1 MQRLTTTSFGRRPLS
16 AAQLEAVTRLDR
28 PAPVASMDKWELLTQ
43 LTAARESYELSDRT
57 LRVLAVLL
65 GVHRERELTD
75 GAPLIV
81 YASNATLCE
90 RAHGM
95 PESTLRRHLAALVAS
110 GLIARHDSP
119 NGKRYQRRDASGA
132 VVRAYG
138 FDLRP
143 LLLRAGE
150 IAHHARAAEIRSN
163 EIALLREEVV
173 LLIRDAS
180 DLAQLGHASE
190 LDEGLDAIEDAV
202 ILAKR
207 QLRRKLGLEDLS
219 TIRDR
224 LQPLVA
230 TLVEKLTPEVE
241 PTDPVTPELIASDS
255 QNERHIQNA
264 DIIHSDSEG
273 QGTCTPERSQP
284 FESNEAEKDQS
295 VSLGQVL
302 STCKEHQS
310 FFPEPLRNWA
320 DVERISDKIA
330 PMLGIDQPVMID
342 AKRVM
347 GREAAAITILCML
360 EKAAVIRSPGAYLRR
375 LTQMARD
382 GAFSLKPMVMALAN
396 REIVS

>member
-1 MQRLTTTSFGRRPLS
+1 
-16 AAQLEAVTRLDR
+16 
-28 PAPVASMDKWELLTQ
+28 MDKWELLTQ

-255 QNERHIQNA
+255 QNERHIQV
-264 DIIHSDSEG
+264 SDKTLIDLKERV
-273 QGTCTPERSQP
+273 PEPHKAQSVQKALSP
-284 FESNEAEKDQS
+284 ILTACPDVLPYAEKR
-295 VSLGQVL
+295 VSDW
-302 STCKEHQS
+302 TS
-310 FFPEPLRNWA
+310 FVQLMAR
-320 DVERISDKIA
+320 IA
-330 PMLGIDQPVMID
+330 PMTGIDPSTWQEACRAMGPED
-342 AKRVM
+342 AATTLAGIVQNV
-347 GREAAAITILCML
+347 GT
-360 EKAAVIRSPGAYLRR
+360 IRSPGAYLR
-375 LTQMARD
+375 
-382 GAFSLKPMVMALAN
+382 SLSRKAQEGSFTPDAMISSLQRKAA
-396 REIVS
+396 

>member
-1 MQRLTTTSFGRRPLS
+1 MQRLTTTSFGRRQVT
-16 AAQLEAVTRLDR
+16 AAQLEAVARLDR

-65 GVHRERELTD
+65 GVRRERELID
-75 GAPLIV
+75 GSSLIV

-95 PESTLRRHLAALVAS
+95 PESTLRRHLAALVAC

-119 NGKRYQRRDASGA
+119 NGKRYQRRDASGS

-150 IAHHARAAEIRSN
+150 IAHHARAAEIRRN

-180 DLAQLGHASE
+180 DLAQLGRASE

-207 QLRRKLGLEDLS
+207 QLRRKLGLQDLS

-230 TLVEKLTPEVE
+230 ALVEKLTPEVE
-241 PTDPVTPELIASDS
+241 ASDPVTPELITSDS
-255 QNERHIQNA
+255 QNERHIQV
-264 DIIHSDSEG
+264 SDKTLIDLKERA
-273 QGTCTPERSQP
+273 PEP
-284 FESNEAEKDQS
+284 SNTKPAQKALSPILTACPDVLPYAEKH
-295 VSLGQVL
+295 VSDWTGFVQLMARV
-302 STCKEHQS
+302 
-310 FFPEPLRNWA
+310 
-320 DVERISDKIA
+320 A
-330 PMLGIDQPVMID
+330 PMAGIDASTWHEACRAMGPED
-342 AKRVM
+342 AATTLAGIVQNV
-347 GREAAAITILCML
+347 GT
-360 EKAAVIRSPGAYLRR
+360 IRSPGAYLRSLSR
-375 LTQMARD
+375 KARD
-382 GAFSLKPMVMALAN
+382 GGFTPDAMISSLQRKAA
-396 REIVS
+396 

>member
-1 MQRLTTTSFGRRPLS
+1 MQRLTTTSFGRRPVT
-16 AAQLEAVTRLDR
+16 AAQLEAVARLDR
-28 PAPVASMDKWELLTQ
+28 PAPVASIDKWELLTQ

-65 GVHRERELTD
+65 GVHRERELID
-75 GAPLIV
+75 GSSLIV

-119 NGKRYQRRDASGA
+119 NGKRYKRRDASGS

-150 IAHHARAAEIRSN
+150 IAHHARAAEIRRN

-180 DLAQLGHASE
+180 DLAQLGRASE

-230 TLVEKLTPEVE
+230 ALVEKLTPEVE
-241 PTDPVTPELIASDS
+241 AADPVTPELITLDS
-255 QNERHIQNA
+255 QNERHIQV
-264 DIIHSDSEG
+264 SDK
-273 QGTCTPERSQP
+273 TLIDLKERTTEP
-284 FESNEAEKDQS
+284 PKAKPAEKALSPILTACPDVLPYAEKH
-295 VSLGQVL
+295 VSDWTGFVQLMARV
-302 STCKEHQS
+302 
-310 FFPEPLRNWA
+310 
-320 DVERISDKIA
+320 A
-330 PMLGIDQPVMID
+330 PMAGIDASTWHEACRAMGPED
-342 AKRVM
+342 AATTLAGIVQNV
-347 GREAAAITILCML
+347 GT
-360 EKAAVIRSPGAYLRR
+360 IRSPGAYLRSLSR
-375 LTQMARD
+375 KAREGGFTPD
-382 GAFSLKPMVMALAN
+382 AMISSLQRKAA
-396 REIVS
+396 

>member
-1 MQRLTTTSFGRRPLS
+1 MT
-16 AAQLEAVTRLDR
+16 AAQLEAVARLDR
-28 PAPVASMDKWELLTQ
+28 PATVASMDKWELLTQ

-65 GVHRERELTD
+65 GVHRERELID
-75 GAPLIV
+75 GSSLIV

-119 NGKRYQRRDASGA
+119 NGKRYKRRDASGS

-150 IAHHARAAEIRSN
+150 IAHHARAAEIRRN

-180 DLAQLGHASE
+180 DLAQLGRASE

-230 TLVEKLTPEVE
+230 ALVEKLTPEVE
-241 PTDPVTPELIASDS
+241 AADPVTPELITLDS
-255 QNERHIQNA
+255 QNERHIQV
-264 DIIHSDSEG
+264 SDK
-273 QGTCTPERSQP
+273 TLIDLKERTTEP
-284 FESNEAEKDQS
+284 PKAKPAEKALSPILTACPDVLPYAEKH
-295 VSLGQVL
+295 VSDWTGFVQLMARV
-302 STCKEHQS
+302 
-310 FFPEPLRNWA
+310 
-320 DVERISDKIA
+320 A
-330 PMLGIDQPVMID
+330 PMAGIDASTWHEACRAMGPED
-342 AKRVM
+342 AATTLAGIVQNV
-347 GREAAAITILCML
+347 GT
-360 EKAAVIRSPGAYLRR
+360 IRSPGAYLRSLSR
-375 LTQMARD
+375 KAREGGFTPD
-382 GAFSLKPMVMALAN
+382 AMISSLQRKAA
-396 REIVS
+396 

>member
-1 MQRLTTTSFGRRPLS
+1 MQRLTTTSFGRRPVT
-16 AAQLEAVTRLDR
+16 AAQLEAVARLDR
-28 PAPVASMDKWELLTQ
+28 PAPVASIDKWELLTQ

-65 GVHRERELTD
+65 GVHRERELID
-75 GAPLIV
+75 GSSLIV

-119 NGKRYQRRDASGA
+119 NGKRYKRRDASGS

-150 IAHHARAAEIRSN
+150 IAHHARAAEIRRN

-180 DLAQLGHASE
+180 DLAQLGRASE

-230 TLVEKLTPEVE
+230 ALVEKLTPEVE
-241 PTDPVTPELIASDS
+241 AADPVTPELITLDS
-255 QNERHIQNA
+255 QNERHIQV
-264 DIIHSDSEG
+264 SDK
-273 QGTCTPERSQP
+273 TLIDLKERTTEP
-284 FESNEAEKDQS
+284 PKAKPAEKALSPILTACPDVLPYAEKH
-295 VSLGQVL
+295 VSDWTGFVQLMARV
-302 STCKEHQS
+302 
-310 FFPEPLRNWA
+310 
-320 DVERISDKIA
+320 A
-330 PMLGIDQPVMID
+330 PMAGIDASTWHEACRAMGPED
-342 AKRVM
+342 AATTLAGIVQNV
-347 GREAAAITILCML
+347 GT
-360 EKAAVIRSPGAYLRR
+360 IRSHGAYLRSLSR
-375 LTQMARD
+375 KAREGGFTPD
-382 GAFSLKPMVMALAN
+382 AMISSLQRKAA
-396 REIVS
+396 

>member
-28 PAPVASMDKWELLTQ
+28 PAPIASMDKWELLTQ

-143 LLLRAGE
+143 LLLRAGK
-150 IAHHARAAEIRSN
+150 IAHHARTAEIRRN

-180 DLAQLGHASE
+180 ELAQLGHASE

-241 PTDPVTPELIASDS
+241 PTDPVTPELITSDS
-255 QNERHIQNA
+255 QNERHIQV
-264 DIIHSDSEG
+264 SDK
-273 QGTCTPERSQP
+273 TLIDLKERVPQP
-284 FESNEAEKDQS
+284 HKAQSVQKALNPILTACPDVLPYAEKR
-295 VSLGQVL
+295 VSDW
-302 STCKEHQS
+302 TS
-310 FFPEPLRNWA
+310 FVQLMAR
-320 DVERISDKIA
+320 IA
-330 PMLGIDQPVMID
+330 PMTGIDPSTWQE
-342 AKRVM
+342 ACRAM
-347 GREAAAITILCML
+347 GPENAATTLAGIVQNVGT
-360 EKAAVIRSPGAYLRR
+360 IRSPGAYLRSLSR
-375 LTQMARD
+375 KAREGSFTPD
-382 GAFSLKPMVMALAN
+382 AMISSLQRKAA
-396 REIVS
+396 

>member
-1 MQRLTTTSFGRRPLS
+1 MQRLTTTSFGRRPVT
-16 AAQLEAVTRLDR
+16 AAQLEAVARLDR
-28 PAPVASMDKWELLTQ
+28 PAPVASIDKWELLTQ

-65 GVHRERELTD
+65 GVHRERELID
-75 GAPLIV
+75 GSSLIV

-119 NGKRYQRRDASGA
+119 NGKRYKRRDASGS

-150 IAHHARAAEIRSN
+150 IAHHARAAEIRRN

-180 DLAQLGHASE
+180 DLAQLGRASE

-230 TLVEKLTPEVE
+230 ALVEKLTPEVE
-241 PTDPVTPELIASDS
+241 ADDPVTPELITLDS
-255 QNERHIQNA
+255 QNERHIQV
-264 DIIHSDSEG
+264 SDK
-273 QGTCTPERSQP
+273 TLIDLKERTTEP
-284 FESNEAEKDQS
+284 PKAKPAEKALSPILTACPDVLPYAEKH
-295 VSLGQVL
+295 VSDWTGFVQLMARV
-302 STCKEHQS
+302 
-310 FFPEPLRNWA
+310 
-320 DVERISDKIA
+320 A
-330 PMLGIDQPVMID
+330 PMAGIDASTWHEACRAMGPED
-342 AKRVM
+342 AATTLAGIVQNV
-347 GREAAAITILCML
+347 GT
-360 EKAAVIRSPGAYLRR
+360 IRSPGAYLRSLSR
-375 LTQMARD
+375 KAREGGFTPD
-382 GAFSLKPMVMALAN
+382 AMISSLQRKAA
-396 REIVS
+396 

>member
-1 MQRLTTTSFGRRPLS
+1 MT
-16 AAQLEAVTRLDR
+16 AAQLEAVARLDR
-28 PAPVASMDKWELLTQ
+28 PATVASMDKWELLTQ

-65 GVHRERELTD
+65 GVHRERELID
-75 GAPLIV
+75 GSSLIV

-119 NGKRYQRRDASGA
+119 NGKRYQRRDASGS

-150 IAHHARAAEIRSN
+150 IAHHARAAEIRRN

-180 DLAQLGHASE
+180 DLAQLGRVSE

-230 TLVEKLTPEVE
+230 ALVEKLTPEVE
-241 PTDPVTPELIASDS
+241 ADDPVTPELITSDS
-255 QNERHIQNA
+255 QNERHIQV
-264 DIIHSDSEG
+264 SDK
-273 QGTCTPERSQP
+273 TLIDLKERATEPPKAKPAQKALSP
-284 FESNEAEKDQS
+284 ILTACPDVLPYAEKH
-295 VSLGQVL
+295 VSDWTGFVQLMARV
-302 STCKEHQS
+302 
-310 FFPEPLRNWA
+310 
-320 DVERISDKIA
+320 A
-330 PMLGIDQPVMID
+330 PMAGID
-342 AKRVM
+342 ASTWHEACRAM
-347 GREAAAITILCML
+347 GPENAATTLAGIVQNVGT
-360 EKAAVIRSPGAYLRR
+360 IRSPGAYLRSLSR
-375 LTQMARD
+375 KAREGGFTPD
-382 GAFSLKPMVMALAN
+382 AMISSLQRKAA
-396 REIVS
+396 